1 MAFATHSIP
10 RIAEMSQ
17 DMKNDT
23 LLELRDYSITFRT
36 PDGEVAAVSKMNLKV
51 RRGERVAIVGESG
64 SGKSQTFL
72 GIMGLLAKNGRTSG
86 QALLEG
92 KDVLT
97 LKPRELDKVRGR
109 DMAMVFQ
116 DPMTALNPTLKISRQ
131 LTEQL
136 EIHRGFTARA
146 ASAAALDM
154 LKRVGIPDPE
164 RRFNL
169 YPHELSGGMR
179 QRIVIAMALLTKP
192 KLLIADEPTTALDVT
207 IQAQILDLFNDL
219 TAEMNTA
226 LVMITHDLGVVAG
239 LADRVAVMYAG
250 RIVEEAPVDELF
262 ENPAHPYTAAL
273 HASIPRPDQ
282 DVDDLAVIPGRPPN
296 LQHLPRGCSFS
307 PRCSIAHDDCVDA
320 VPRLEALAPRH
331 CAACFHPFPRREE
344 VLSHA

>member
-1 MAFATHSIP
+1 
-10 RIAEMSQ
+10 MSQ
-17 DMKNDT
+17 ELKSDT

-36 PDGEVAAVSKMNLKV
+36 PDGEVAAVSKLNLKV

-92 KDVLT
+92 RDVLS
-97 LKPRELDKVRGR
+97 LKPRELDKVRGK

-136 EIHRGFTARA
+136 EVHRGFTARA

-154 LKRVGIPDPE
+154 LKRVGIPDPD

-307 PRCSIAHDDCVDA
+307 PRCSIAQDNCIDA
-320 VPRLEALAPRH
+320 SPVLEALAPRH

-344 VLSHA
+344 VLSHV

>member
-1 MAFATHSIP
+1 MT
-10 RIAEMSQ
+10 E
-17 DMKNDT
+17 N
-23 LLELRDYSITFRT
+23 LLELKDYSITFET
-36 PDGEVAAVSKMNLKV
+36 PDGQVRAVSSMNLTIK
-51 RRGERVAIVGESG
+51 RGERLAIVGESG

-72 GIMGLLAKNGRTSG
+72 GVMGLLAKNGRTSG

-92 KDVLT
+92 KNVLA
-97 LKPRELDKVRGR
+97 LKPRELDQVRGK

-116 DPMTALNPTLKISRQ
+116 DPMTALNPSLRISRQ

-136 EIHRGFTARA
+136 EVHRGYTARA
-146 ASAAALDM
+146 ASAEALDM
-154 LKRVGIPDPE
+154 LKRVGIPDPS

-219 TAEMNTA
+219 MSEMNTA

-262 ENPAHPYTAAL
+262 DNPAHPYTAAL

-282 DVDDLAVIPGRPPN
+282 NVDELVVIPGRPPN
-296 LQHLPRGCSFS
+296 LQHLPKGCNFS
-307 PRCSIAHDDCVDA
+307 PRCSQVQDDCIDR
-320 VPRLEALAPRH
+320 PPTLETLAPLH

-344 VLSHA
+344 LLIHG

>member
-1 MAFATHSIP
+1 MTQAL
-10 RIAEMSQ
+10 
-17 DMKNDT
+17 KNET
-23 LLELRDYSITFRT
+23 LLELKDYSITFRT
-36 PDGEVAAVSKMNLKV
+36 PEGEVAAVSKMNLSV
-51 RRGERVAIVGESG
+51 RRGERIAIVGESG

-72 GIMGLLAKNGRTSG
+72 GLMGLLAKNGHTSG
-86 QALLEG
+86 KALLEG
-92 KDVLT
+92 RDVLA
-97 LKPRELDKVRGR
+97 LKPRELDQVRGK

-116 DPMTALNPTLKISRQ
+116 DPMTALNPSLRISRQ

-136 EIHRGFTARA
+136 EVHRGLSARA

-154 LKRVGIPDPE
+154 LKRVGIPDPD

-296 LQHLPRGCSFS
+296 LMHLPRGCSFS
-307 PRCSIAHDDCVDA
+307 PRCAIAQDDCIDA
-320 VPRLEALAPRH
+320 SPRLETLALRH
-331 CAACFHPFPRREE
+331 SAACFHPFPRREE
-344 VLSHA
+344 VLTHD

>member
-1 MAFATHSIP
+1 MT
-10 RIAEMSQ
+10 
-17 DMKNDT
+17 DT
-23 LLELRDYSITFRT
+23 LLELKDYSITFRT
-36 PDGEVAAVSKMNLKV
+36 PEGEVAAVSRMNLKIG
-51 RRGERVAIVGESG
+51 RGERVAIVGESG

-72 GIMGLLAKNGRTSG
+72 GLMGLLAKNGRTSG
-86 QALLEG
+86 QALLDG
-92 KDVLT
+92 KDLLT
-97 LKPRELDKVRGR
+97 LKPRELDQVRGQ

-116 DPMTALNPTLKISRQ
+116 DPMTALNPSLRISRQ

-136 EIHRGFTARA
+136 EVHGGLSARA
-146 ASAAALDM
+146 ASTAALDM
-154 LKRVGIPDPE
+154 LKRVGIPDPT
-164 RRFNL
+164 RRFSL

-207 IQAQILDLFNDL
+207 IQAQILDLFNEL

-250 RIVEEAPVDELF
+250 RIVEEAPVEELF
-262 ENPAHPYTAAL
+262 DDPAHPYTAAL

-296 LQHLPRGCSFS
+296 LMHLPRGCAFS
-307 PRCSIAHDDCVDA
+307 PRCAHVQDDCLDA
-320 VPRLEALAPRH
+320 APSLDELAPRRR
-331 CAACFHPFPRREE
+331 AACFHP
-344 VLSHA
+344 LL

>member
-1 MAFATHSIP
+1 MTQAL
-10 RIAEMSQ
+10 
-17 DMKNDT
+17 KNET
-23 LLELRDYSITFRT
+23 LLELKDYSITFRT
-36 PDGEVAAVSKMNLKV
+36 PEGEVAAVSKMNLSV
-51 RRGERVAIVGESG
+51 RRGERIAIVGESG

-72 GIMGLLAKNGRTSG
+72 GLMGLLAKNGHTSG

-92 KDVLT
+92 RDLLA
-97 LKPRELDKVRGR
+97 LKPRELDQVRGK

-116 DPMTALNPTLKISRQ
+116 DPMTALNPSLRISRQ

-136 EIHRGFTARA
+136 EVHRGLSARA

-154 LKRVGIPDPE
+154 LKRVGIPDPD

-250 RIVEEAPVDELF
+250 RIVEQAPVDELF

-296 LQHLPRGCSFS
+296 LMHLPRGCSFS
-307 PRCSIAHDDCVDA
+307 PRCAIAQDDCIDA
-320 VPRLEALAPRH
+320 SPRLETLALRH
-331 CAACFHPFPRREE
+331 SAACFHPFPRREE
-344 VLSHA
+344 VLTHD

>member
-1 MAFATHSIP
+1 MQ
-10 RIAEMSQ
+10 Q
-17 DMKNDT
+17 DTKKET
-23 LLELRDYSITFRT
+23 LLELKDYSITFRT
-36 PDGEVAAVSKMNLKV
+36 PDGEVAAVSKMNLTIG
-51 RRGERVAIVGESG
+51 RGERVAIVGESG

-72 GIMGLLAKNGRTSG
+72 GLMGLLAKNGKTSG

-92 KDVLT
+92 RDLLA
-97 LKPRELDKVRGR
+97 LKPRQLDQVRGK

-116 DPMTALNPTLKISRQ
+116 DPMTALNPSLRISRQ

-136 EIHRGFTARA
+136 EIHRGMTARA

-154 LKRVGIPDPE
+154 LKRVGIPDPA
-164 RRFNL
+164 RRYTL

-207 IQAQILDLFNDL
+207 IQAQILDLFNEL

-296 LQHLPRGCSFS
+296 LQHLPKGCNFS
-307 PRCSIAHDDCVDA
+307 PRCSLVQDDCIDRPPMLDA
-320 VPRLEALAPRH
+320 VGAGH

-344 VLSHA
+344 ILAHD

>member
-1 MAFATHSIP
+1 
-10 RIAEMSQ
+10 MSQ
-17 DMKNDT
+17 EPKNDT

-36 PDGEVAAVSKMNLKV
+36 QDGEVAAVSKLNLKV

-72 GIMGLLAKNGRTSG
+72 GIMGLLAKNGRTGG

-92 KDVLT
+92 RDVLS
-97 LKPRELDKVRGR
+97 LKPRELDKVRGK

-136 EIHRGFTARA
+136 EVHRGFTARA

-154 LKRVGIPDPE
+154 LKRVGIPDPD

-307 PRCSIAHDDCVDA
+307 PRCSIAQDDCIDA
-320 VPRLEALAPRH
+320 SPVLEALAPRH

-344 VLSHA
+344 VLSHG

>member
-1 MAFATHSIP
+1 MQT
-10 RIAEMSQ
+10 
-17 DMKNDT
+17 DKTNDT
-23 LLELRDYSITFRT
+23 LLELKDYSITFRT
-36 PDGEVAAVSKMNLKV
+36 PEGEVAAVSKMNLKIG
-51 RRGERVAIVGESG
+51 RGERIAIVGESG

-72 GIMGLLAKNGRTSG
+72 GLMGLLAKNGKTSG

-92 KDVLT
+92 NDLLA
-97 LKPRELDKVRGR
+97 LKPRQLDNVRGK

-116 DPMTALNPTLKISRQ
+116 DPMTALNPSMRISRQ

-136 EIHRGFTARA
+136 EVHRGMTART

-154 LKRVGIPDPE
+154 LKRVGIPDPA
-164 RRFNL
+164 RRFSL

-207 IQAQILDLFNDL
+207 IQAQILDLFNEL

-296 LQHLPRGCSFS
+296 LQHLPKGCNFS
-307 PRCSIAHDDCVDA
+307 PRCSMVQDNCIDRPPTLDIVAQ
-320 VPRLEALAPRH
+320 RH
-331 CAACFHPFPRREE
+331 SAACFHPFPRREE
-344 VLSHA
+344 ILAHD

>member
-1 MAFATHSIP
+1 M
-10 RIAEMSQ
+10 Q
-17 DMKNDT
+17 KNDT
-23 LLELRDYSITFRT
+23 LLELKDYSIAFST
-36 PDGEVAAVSKMNLKV
+36 PDGEVKAVSNMNLTI

-86 QALLEG
+86 QALLDG
-92 KDVLT
+92 TDVLS
-97 LKPRELDKVRGR
+97 LKSRELDKVRGK

-116 DPMTALNPTLKISRQ
+116 DPMTALNPSLRISRQ

-136 EIHRGFTARA
+136 EVHGGLSARA
-146 ASAAALDM
+146 ASAQALDM
-154 LKRVGIPDPE
+154 LKRVGIPDPT
-164 RRFNL
+164 RRFHL

-207 IQAQILDLFNDL
+207 IQAQIIDLFNEL

-273 HASIPRPDQ
+273 HAAIPRPDQ
-282 DVDDLAVIPGRPPN
+282 DVDEIAVIPGRPPN
-296 LQHLPRGCSFS
+296 LQHLPKGCNFS
-307 PRCSIAHDDCVDA
+307 PRCPLAHDDCIDA
-320 VPRLEALAPRH
+320 PPKLEVQKPQHR
-331 CAACFHPFPRREE
+331 AACFHPFPRREE
-344 VLSHA
+344 VLAHD

>member
-1 MAFATHSIP
+1 MPQET
-10 RIAEMSQ
+10 Q
-17 DMKNDT
+17 KDT
-23 LLELRDYSITFRT
+23 LLELKDYSITFKT
-36 PDGEVAAVSKMNLKV
+36 PDGEVKAVSNMNLTVK
-51 RRGERVAIVGESG
+51 RGERIAIVGESG

-72 GIMGLLAKNGRTSG
+72 GIMGLLAKNGKTTG

-92 KDVLT
+92 KDVLA
-97 LKPRELDKVRGR
+97 LKPRELDQIRGK

-116 DPMTALNPTLKISRQ
+116 DPMTALNPSLKISRQ

-136 EIHRGFTARA
+136 EVHGGLTARA
-146 ASAAALDM
+146 ASTAALDM
-154 LKRVGIPDPE
+154 LKRVGIPDPT
-164 RRFNL
+164 RRFHL

-179 QRIVIAMALLTKP
+179 QRIVIAMALLTRP

-262 ENPAHPYTAAL
+262 DNPAHPYTAAL

-282 DVDDLAVIPGRPPN
+282 DVDELVVIPGRPPN
-296 LQHLPRGCSFS
+296 LQHLPKGCNFS
-307 PRCSIAHDDCVDA
+307 PRCSQAQDDCIDR
-320 VPRLEALAPRH
+320 PPLLETLAPRH
-331 CAACFHPFPRREE
+331 CAACYHPFPRREE
-344 VLSHA
+344 LLSHG

>member
-1 MAFATHSIP
+1 
-10 RIAEMSQ
+10 MS
-17 DMKNDT
+17 DELKNDT

-36 PDGEVAAVSKMNLKV
+36 PGGDVAAVSKMNLKI

-72 GIMGLLAKNGRTSG
+72 GIMGLLAKNGSTSG

-92 KDVLT
+92 RDVLA
-97 LKPRELDKVRGR
+97 LKPRELDQVRGK

-131 LTEQL
+131 LKEQL
-136 EIHRGFTARA
+136 EVHRGFTARA

-307 PRCSIAHDDCVDA
+307 PRCSIAQDDCIDA
-320 VPRLEALAPRH
+320 SPKLETLAIRH

-344 VLSHA
+344 VLSHV